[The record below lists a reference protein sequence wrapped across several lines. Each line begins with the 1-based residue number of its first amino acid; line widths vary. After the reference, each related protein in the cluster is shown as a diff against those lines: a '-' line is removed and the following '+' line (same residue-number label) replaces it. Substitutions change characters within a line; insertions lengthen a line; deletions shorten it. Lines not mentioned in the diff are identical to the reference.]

1 MMLMPR
7 LLKRPKPEPVEEKP
21 VAKEKD
27 KDAIYT
33 VGVTD
38 DGRTVLKLH
47 SDSGMTMTLTMNA
60 AGVEQ
65 MIKLLAVTIESNEV
79 EDRTDEVKG

>member
-1 MMLMPR
+1 MTR
-7 LLKRPKPEPVEEKP
+7 EK
-21 VAKEKD
+21 V

-38 DGRTVLKLH
+38 DGQTVLKLH
-47 SDSGMTMTLTMNA
+47 GDLGVTTLTMNA

-65 MIKLLAVTIESNEV
+65 MIKLLAVTIEGESNDS
-79 EDRTDEVKG
+79 EDQGRPGTL